1 MRAVMTIQNI
11 SSIIPKALFTF
22 PFPLSVNI
30 FYYTKI
36 FIKNLANFQQVY
48 HKNMLDLEFPHK
60 LFVII
65 YDNIQ
70 KIAFNHIFKIT
81 ISSSHIAELLAHLHL
96 SIPLFKPLPF
106 SRVQILSQ
114 VARILNL
121 LDLKQRASIC
131 NVSKNFLDT
140 SCIIKISLL

>member
-30 FYYTKI
+30 FYYT
-36 FIKNLANFQQVY
+36 KNLANFQQVY

-140 SCIIKISLL
+140 SCILKISLL

>member
-1 MRAVMTIQNI
+1 MRLLKLKLHNYRCFGNNEQ
-11 SSIIPKALFTF
+11 IIPLD
-22 PFPLSVNI
+22 NI

-81 ISSSHIAELLAHLHL
+81 ISSSHIAELLAHL
-96 SIPLFKPLPF
+96 
-106 SRVQILSQ
+106 
-114 VARILNL
+114 LNVIEIG
-121 LDLKQRASIC
+121 RAH
-131 NVSKNFLDT
+131 V
-140 SCIIKISLL
+140 

>member
-1 MRAVMTIQNI
+1 
-11 SSIIPKALFTF
+11 
-22 PFPLSVNI
+22 
-30 FYYTKI
+30 
-36 FIKNLANFQQVY
+36 
-48 HKNMLDLEFPHK
+48 MLDLEFPHK

-140 SCIIKISLL
+140 SCILKISLL